1 MVFSGTSSEG
11 GQFGKGFRL
20 KADDVDRR
28 FCDFR
33 RGELHKSISA
43 EFKRRYSLQL
53 FAVAM

>member
-1 MVFSGTSSEG
+1 MVFSGTSPEG

-28 FCDFR
+28 FYDFR